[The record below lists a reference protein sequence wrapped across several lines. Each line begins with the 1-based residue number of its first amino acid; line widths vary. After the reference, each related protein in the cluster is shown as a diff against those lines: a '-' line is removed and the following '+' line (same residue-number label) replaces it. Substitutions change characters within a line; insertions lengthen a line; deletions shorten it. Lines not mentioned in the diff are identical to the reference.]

1 MTYDIS
7 FVCLLGIGTVFI
19 GLVCIVLL
27 CSIQSKICK
36 LLEKDDSSAPAEIRQ
51 TQVQSQAQ
59 PSAAVTEIPNRKK
72 IIAAV
77 SVAIAEELGTDVSA
91 IRIKS
96 FKKI

>member
-51 TQVQSQAQ
+51 TQTQAQ
-59 PSAAVTEIPNRKK
+59 PSSAVTEIPNRKK

>member
-51 TQVQSQAQ
+51 TQVQAQ
-59 PSAAVTEIPNRKK
+59 PSSVATEIPNRRK

-77 SVAIAEELGTDVSA
+77 SAAIAEELGTDVSA

>member
-51 TQVQSQAQ
+51 TQVQAQ
-59 PSAAVTEIPNRKK
+59 PSSVVTEIPIRRK

-77 SVAIAEELGTDVSA
+77 SAAIAEELGTDVSA